1 MLTTWR
7 CVVEIVLSQ
16 IKETEDHNSPYF
28 NFCRL
33 IKNKINRI
41 HKSTYEEFFKKDC
54 SESWCVEELEAI
66 ILNCNLF
73 DVCWRRSVALIYS
86 YPSLICPRMRY
97 SWEKLLHIWNT
108 HEKKFRTYEIP
119 KGKSFGPMKYPRE
132 NISDSQN
139 IHQKKKKWDPRNTR
153 EKTIWTHETP
163 KEKKLGPSKAWWHD
177 GTRPTRLKIV
187 RYPQN
192 LAHSFK
198 CTDFPTAL
206 HHNVFHK

>member
-16 IKETEDHNSPYF
+16 IKETEDHNTPYF

-86 YPSLICPRMRY
+86 YSSLICPRMRY
-97 SWEKLLHIWNT
+97 SWEKLLHLWNT

-139 IHQKKKKWDPRNTR
+139 IHQKKKNGTHEIPARKPFGPTKHPRKKNWDPR
-153 EKTIWTHETP
+153 K
-163 KEKKLGPSKAWWHD
+163 HD
-177 GTRPTRLKIV
+177 GTMARDPRDL
-187 RYPQN
+187 R
-192 LAHSFK
+192 
-198 CTDFPTAL
+198 
-206 HHNVFHK
+206 